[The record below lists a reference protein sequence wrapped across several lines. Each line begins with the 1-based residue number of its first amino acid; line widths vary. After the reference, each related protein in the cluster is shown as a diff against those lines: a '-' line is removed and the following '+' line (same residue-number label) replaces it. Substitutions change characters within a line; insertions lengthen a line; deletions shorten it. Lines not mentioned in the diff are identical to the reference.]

1 MPCSAIVRRRTRKR
15 QPGSHEPAA
24 GEDGDFLPGSGGR
37 IWSSGVNRLE
47 LKVPPPAVALLVAL
61 AMWLAAYGMNALAF
75 AVPERR
81 AVSMALAAL
90 GIGISAAGTWSFWRV
105 RTTVNPTRPEAT
117 TSLVATGVFRL
128 TRNPMYL
135 GLFLVLAG
143 WAAHLANIAALAGP
157 LLFGLYITRFQV
169 LPEER
174 VLAAKFGQDF
184 EAYKLRTRRWI

>member
-1 MPCSAIVRRRTRKR
+1 MNK
-15 QPGSHEPAA
+15 
-24 GEDGDFLPGSGGR
+24 
-37 IWSSGVNRLE
+37 LE

-61 AMWLAAYGMNALAF
+61 AMWLATHGMHALSFSA
-75 AVPERR
+75 PERWV
-81 AVSMALAAL
+81 VSMALAAL
-90 GIGISAAGTWSFWRV
+90 GIGVSTAGTWSFWRA
-105 RTTVNPTRPEAT
+105 RTTVNPTRPEAAS
-117 TSLVATGVFRL
+117 SLVATGVFRL

-157 LLFGLYITRFQV
+157 LLFALYITRFQI

-174 VLAAKFGQDF
+174 VLAAKFGPDF

>member
-1 MPCSAIVRRRTRKR
+1 MNK
-15 QPGSHEPAA
+15 
-24 GEDGDFLPGSGGR
+24 
-37 IWSSGVNRLE
+37 LE

-61 AMWLAAYGMNALAF
+61 AMWLATYGSDALSF

-90 GIGISAAGTWSFWRV
+90 GIGVSTAGTWSFWRA
-105 RTTVNPTRPEAT
+105 RTTVNPTRPEAAS
-117 TSLVATGVFRL
+117 SLVATGIFRF

-143 WAAHLANIAALAGP
+143 WAAHLANAAALAGP
-157 LLFGLYITRFQV
+157 LLFALYVTRFQI

-174 VLAAKFGQDF
+174 ALTTKFGPEFD
-184 EAYKLRTRRWI
+184 AYKIRTRRWI